1 MDGLLHTGSSEWSCL
16 SPSVPSTLLLLLLL
30 LSLPLSLPKFNYSK
44 PRHLGTCVYNVLYIC
59 G

>member
-1 MDGLLHTGSSEWSCL
+1 MDGLPHTGSSEWSCP
-16 SPSVPSTLLLLLLL
+16 SPSVPSPL
-30 LSLPLSLPKFNYSK
+30 LPLPLPPSVLKFNYSE

>member
-1 MDGLLHTGSSEWSCL
+1 MDGVPRTGSPEWSCL
-16 SPSVPSTLLLLLLL
+16 SQSVPSPLLPLPPSVPKPNCSE
-30 LSLPLSLPKFNYSK
+30 